1 MHPSGSQLPA
11 LTAQRLICKGSLDL
25 RYRFRAIG
33 KVDLLGATIYG
44 NLNCDCGRFLGKGVA
59 LNFDAITI
67 VADVFLRDGFEAQGT
82 INLIRAQIAR
92 NLELTGAS
100 LTKSFIA
107 QGMRVGAWFYGSLQ
121 RQVGSGSI

>member
-1 MHPSGSQLPA
+1 M
-11 LTAQRLICKGSLDL
+11 
-25 RYRFRAIG
+25 
-33 KVDLLGATIYG
+33 
-44 NLNCDCGRFLGKGVA
+44 A

-67 VADVFLRDGFEAQGT
+67 VADLFLRDGFEAQGKVD
-82 INLIRAQIAR
+82 LIRAEIAG
-92 NLELTGAS
+92 NLELTGAN